1 MAGIGRIKNRYRVR
15 YRLYYPDGTYR
26 DRSRQVDKKG
36 QARELKAQCDI
47 LESKTRLQKYTVNDI
62 DNWWRNELIN
72 AKDRKD
78 LQLYPDGRKTLSQ
91 AIDEYKRTWDISK
104 KEAITRESRLSHII
118 ECLGGKT
125 PINSLRHSDGEYLK
139 QYLRDKGYKSVS
151 VNKHLQEIKRIL
163 SLQVAERAID
173 YQPFSAVKNLKIPQ
187 SEIITP
193 TIPTEEEIAY
203 ILEKAEENDKK
214 KRPLLGGHLTLFL
227 LMYFGCGMRRSEA
240 LAARLENID
249 WEQRGLLLTKTKTN
263 KPRMVGLA
271 KRLYNQLLPRK
282 GEKGFILPQ
291 YLPGS
296 VTHAIRKHFDRCGI
310 KMRLHDTRHT
320 YTTLL
325 QEKKVSPL
333 DAMGRTGHTDM
344 KMLSHYS
351 HPKLDI
357 IYEDQFEFMQDDSK
371 KRDVL

>member
-1 MAGIGRIKNRYRVR
+1 MGRPFTHNSTLCDSALKHALCSGVIPAAALSFPLRRK
-15 YRLYYPDGTYR
+15 G
-26 DRSRQVDKKG
+26 KKG
-36 QARELKAQCDI
+36 RQITAVKE
-47 LESKTRLQKYTVNDI
+47 V
-62 DNWWRNELIN
+62 
-72 AKDRKD
+72 AKMR
-78 LQLYPDGRKTLSQ
+78 PD
-91 AIDEYKRTWDISK
+91 
-104 KEAITRESRLSHII
+104 
-118 ECLGGKT
+118 
-125 PINSLRHSDGEYLK
+125 
-139 QYLRDKGYKSVS
+139 
-151 VNKHLQEIKRIL
+151 
-163 SLQVAERAID
+163 
-173 YQPFSAVKNLKIPQ
+173 PFSGPSAVKNLKIPQ

-203 ILEKAEENDKK
+203 LLKKAEENDKK
-214 KRPLLGGHLTLFL
+214 KKPLLGGHLTLFL

-371 KRDVL
+371 KMDVL